1 MHGTDD
7 RMITFPH
14 GVVLWRGFE
23 KGEGRTGME
32 NWLGI
37 EEEVDIWEEGAV
49 EKHFVKGQGH
59 VIPAEMRQE
68 CNKWLEGLFEK
79 GIRLNGE
86 EGA

>member
-1 MHGTDD
+1 
-7 RMITFPH
+7 
-14 GVVLWRGFE
+14 
-23 KGEGRTGME
+23 
-32 NWLGI
+32 LGI